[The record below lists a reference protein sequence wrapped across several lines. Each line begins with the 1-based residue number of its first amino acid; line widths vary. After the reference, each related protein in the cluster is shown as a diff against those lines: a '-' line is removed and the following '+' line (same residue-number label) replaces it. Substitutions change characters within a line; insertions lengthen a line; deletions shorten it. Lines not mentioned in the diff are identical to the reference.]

1 MLENNGRQA
10 LSFAD
15 VILTMA
21 QDKRRIRAPRSAAA
35 NMVVCNFAHPA
46 RSRSKS
52 SNAKR
57 RSFLNDH
64 S

>member
-15 VILTMA
+15 VKLTMA
-21 QDKRRIRAPRSAAA
+21 QDKRRIRAPRRAAA

-46 RSRSKS
+46 RSRSK
-52 SNAKR
+52 
-57 RSFLNDH
+57 
-64 S
+64 